1 MQLPKNPFVAAE
13 QYIQLQ
19 TFFYPPTWS
28 EDIKR
33 ISDMVIMPV
42 ILLCMYLC
50 GDGDLFLAVSTVS
63 TAITVWKQW
72 FTYLDLHFTMQ
83 TMRIQMALR
92 GGPKIVTNN
101 PRYMPY
107 VWAHSI
113 S

>member
-1 MQLPKNPFVAAE
+1 MKLPKNLFGAAE
-13 QYIQLQ
+13 KYIQLR

-28 EDIKR
+28 EEIKR

-42 ILLCMYLC
+42 IVLCMYFT
-50 GDGDLFLAVSTVS
+50 GDGDMFLAVSTAS
-63 TAITVWKQW
+63 TALTVWKQW

-83 TMRIQMALR
+83 TMRIKMASL

-101 PRYMPY
+101 PMYMPY